1 MPSEVC
7 LSAKEIFENS
17 QKVIPGGVNSPV
29 RACMGLGVIPPIIER
44 GEGDTITDVEGK
56 TFIDYCMSWGAL
68 LHGHAHPD
76 IVSQAQA
83 QVARGSSFGIP
94 TAIEEKLARK
104 LVEGVAGLEQVR
116 FVSSGTE
123 ATMTAVRLA
132 RGHTGRS
139 LVIKFEGN
147 YHGHADMGPTRV
159 LPYND
164 VEAFREVINEE
175 VAGVIV
181 EPIAANM
188 GVVPATKRFL
198 ETLRKETKRVG
209 AVLIFDEVISGFRSQ
224 FGGAEEVA
232 DLSCFGKIV
241 GGGFPAAAFGGK
253 REIMQKLA
261 PVGKVFQAGTLS
273 GNPVAM
279 EGGLAALELASAPGF
294 YEELKRKGE
303 IITKPV
309 QEAVKG
315 GCLQEAVG
323 MFTLFFGPEKVERFE
338 KLDQKRFGEY
348 FRFMLERGIYVS
360 PSPYEA
366 CFISMAHTDAHLEQ
380 TRDAILE
387 FLCG

>member
-1 MPSEVC
+1 MPSETC
-7 LSAKEIFENS
+7 LSAKEIFEKS
-17 QKVIPGGVNSPV
+17 QEVIPGGVNSPV
-29 RACMGLGVIPPIIER
+29 RACCGLGITPPIIAR
-44 GEGDTITDVEGK
+44 GEGDTITDVEGN

-68 LHGHAHPD
+68 LHGHAHPE
-76 IVSQAQA
+76 IVSRAQA
-83 QVARGSSFGIP
+83 QVARGSTFGIP

-104 LVEGVAGLEQVR
+104 MVEEVAGLEQVR

-123 ATMTAVRLA
+123 ATMSAIRLA

-139 LVIKFEGN
+139 LFIKFEGN
-147 YHGHADMGPTRV
+147 YHGHADMGETIT

-164 VEAFREVINEE
+164 VEAFRSAMSDE

-181 EPIAANM
+181 EPIAGNM
-188 GVVPATKRFL
+188 GVVPGAQEFL
-198 ETLRKETKRVG
+198 EVLREETKRVG

-224 FGGAEEVA
+224 FGASQEVA

-279 EGGLAALELASAPGF
+279 EAGLAALELASLPGF

-309 QEAVKG
+309 REAMRG

-338 KLDQKRFGEY
+338 KLDHERFGEY
-348 FRFMLERGIYVS
+348 FRFMWERGIYVS

-366 CFISMAHTDAHLEQ
+366 SFISMAHTDAHLEK
-380 TRDAILE
+380 TRDTMLE